1 MFGTG
6 SLWRQGSVLTSE
18 SVKALN
24 VSSQHDALVVV
35 ISHDC
40 DLANTA
46 ETFSEAIICKKISNV
61 DGNYSNGRNA
71 RKLHLSIVTK
81 EGATLNLELEHSNRM
96 QISQSSIGE
105 VGQPSDSEAV
115 VGEEKRILKHWLASR
130 YGRPAFPTSFEDRLR
145 DARVG
150 KTHIHASLGSL
161 SAKNTNN
168 IIAIYFDLGEDRNVE
183 LLTGQ
188 PYIVSIF
195 VVYRAEG
202 FSGGARDRAYE
213 LCDQIRNLFEKGCG
227 TPADST
233 TIALESCNAVS
244 DEDFS
249 LAQIRRMDQWRL
261 EHRSLGD
268 SLTSED
274 VVTSVPS

>member
-130 YGRPAFPTSFEDRLR
+130 YDLLFPRRLKIVCETLELVKRTYTHLLAAFPQKTPTTS
-145 DARVG
+145 
-150 KTHIHASLGSL
+150 
-161 SAKNTNN
+161 
-168 IIAIYFDLGEDRNVE
+168 
-183 LLTGQ
+183 
-188 PYIVSIF
+188 
-195 VVYRAEG
+195 
-202 FSGGARDRAYE
+202 
-213 LCDQIRNLFEKGCG
+213 
-227 TPADST
+227 
-233 TIALESCNAVS
+233 
-244 DEDFS
+244 
-249 LAQIRRMDQWRL
+249 
-261 EHRSLGD
+261 
-268 SLTSED
+268 
-274 VVTSVPS
+274 